1 MSCHDNYFI
10 NKPTTM
16 TGSQSIL
23 ELPSYS
29 LILDGDNGLFNQV
42 YKSKRSIDTTLEY
55 HFKFIA
61 DRIYELNNIF
71 LICNKKYYCK
81 EIHYKI
87 SSKGIDKIAE
97 GIFYLADQ

>member
-1 MSCHDNYFI
+1 
-10 NKPTTM
+10 M

-42 YKSKRSIDTTLEY
+42 YKSKKSIDTTLEY

-71 LICNKKYYCK
+71 LICNKNIIAKRYIIKYHQK
-81 EIHYKI
+81 ALIK
-87 SSKGIDKIAE
+87 
-97 GIFYLADQ
+97 

>member
-1 MSCHDNYFI
+1 
-10 NKPTTM
+10 M

-42 YKSKRSIDTTLEY
+42 YKSKKSIDTTLEY

-61 DRIYELNNIF
+61 DRIYELNKIF
-71 LICNKKYYCK
+71 LIRNKNYYCK

-97 GIFYLADQ
+97 GIFYLTEQ